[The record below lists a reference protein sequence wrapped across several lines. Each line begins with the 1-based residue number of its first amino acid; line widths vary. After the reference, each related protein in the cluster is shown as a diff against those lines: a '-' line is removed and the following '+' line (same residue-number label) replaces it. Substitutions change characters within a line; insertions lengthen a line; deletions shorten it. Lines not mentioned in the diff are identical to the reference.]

1 MKEKGAHIKLRRQ
14 METLVVDLD
23 QLQASVDQKTREL
36 DGVKTDLQR
45 AQESEAKYRNEA
57 ERVTIEC
64 QNIRVEMDRL
74 QQSLGEKEQKD
85 AVYMEEVKVKRGYYY
100 C

>member
-57 ERVTIEC
+57 ERVTTEY

-74 QQSLGEKEQKD
+74 QQSLGEKEQKA
-85 AVYMEEVKVKRGYYY
+85 AVHMEEVKVTH
-100 C
+100 CSMV